1 MLLLWMLY
9 PSRGRL
15 HSLPTVLLFLNP
27 ICIALLVD
35 WRKRHHGRLYYDLGH
50 DKMYHDMLSILATY
64 TNLYMGGD
72 PSSMKYA
79 NAFGALI
86 MI

>member
-1 MLLLWMLY
+1 MLPLRMLY

-15 HSLPTVLLFLNP
+15 QNLPAVPLFLNP

-35 WRKRHHGRLYYDLGH
+35 WRKRHHGQLYYDRGH
-50 DKMYHDMLSILATY
+50 DKMDHDMLSILATY
-64 TNLYMGGD
+64 TNLYMSGN
-72 PSSMKYA
+72 PSSIKYVK
-79 NAFGALI
+79 AFGALI